1 MGDLYNPFPKLP
13 KNVRQIGDP
22 DQVVRLYMEDYVNT
36 YLKQLYPSGKQTMR
50 VGVLL
55 GSTEQYDGTPYI
67 FIDGAMELEDVETDG
82 EKIVFS
88 ESSWKKL
95 YPAMESTFPKRT
107 VQGWFLCGGPS
118 SQLSPLNYWKQH
130 SQYFAGK
137 NQLMYLNHGLEGE
150 EAVYV
155 TSEDGFYR
163 LKGHYIYY
171 ERNQMMQDYMIMR
184 KDVRR
189 VEPGSHEKVIKD
201 FRQRM
206 TVRKEQAGAKQKTA
220 NALGLACGILS
231 VAVLAGGVVLMN
243 NYQKMRQM
251 EGVLASVLP
260 ADVSNWQEY
269 QEELAGE
276 PDFIIEEMPG
286 NVYPTEGETGESYT
300 AGGKQDGV
308 WESADGTE
316 GQAGDETGTGV
327 QGQGGSDGQAGQAAG
342 AGAGNS
348 GKSGEDTDTGSGG
361 SSGEGADDVSG
372 DGMSSG
378 EEADAAAGTG
388 GLSGASA
395 DAAAGNG
402 GPSEAGADAAVGNHE
417 PSGAADAGGQAEGND
432 GADLSSHAAAV
443 GSGRESSLAGE
454 NSGETGRLVGMGKE
468 IGEGDSAEAAGTP
481 IDYEAAEANGYRV
494 YQIGEGETLYGI
506 CWREYGDL
514 SRLTEI
520 CELNSLEDVDHIL
533 AGQKLILP

>member
-22 DQVVRLYMEDYVNT
+22 DQVVRLYVEDYVNT
-36 YLKQLYPSGKQTMR
+36 YLKRLYPSGRQTMR

-55 GSTEQYDGTPYI
+55 GSVEQYDGTPYI
-67 FIDGAMELEDVETDG
+67 FIDGAMELEDVETEG
-82 EKIVFS
+82 EKILFS

-95 YPAMESTFPKRT
+95 YSAMETAFPKRT

-171 ERNQMMQDYMIMR
+171 ERNQMMQDYMISR

-189 VEPGSHEKVIKD
+189 VESGSHEKVIKD

-206 TVRKEQAGAKQKTA
+206 TARKEQAGARQRTA
-220 NALGLACGILS
+220 GVLGMACGILS

-260 ADVSNWQEY
+260 VGVSDWQEY
-269 QEELAGE
+269 QEELEEA
-276 PDFIIEEMPG
+276 PDFIIEERPG
-286 NVYPTEGETGESYT
+286 NVYPTSGT
-300 AGGKQDGV
+300 
-308 WESADGTE
+308 ADG
-316 GQAGDETGTGV
+316 GQAIN
-327 QGQGGSDGQAGQAAG
+327 GQTDGGQAAG
-342 AGAGNS
+342 S
-348 GKSGEDTDTGSGG
+348 QP
-361 SSGEGADDVSG
+361 V
-372 DGMSSG
+372 DGQ
-378 EEADAAAGTG
+378 A
-388 GLSGASA
+388 
-395 DAAAGNG
+395 
-402 GPSEAGADAAVGNHE
+402 
-417 PSGAADAGGQAEGND
+417 AGGQAVGGQAETGQDNLGT
-432 GADLSSHAAAV
+432 GAETGTEA
-443 GSGRESSLAGE
+443 GSGA
-454 NSGETGRLVGMGKE
+454 ETGAETGTTPSPETMSSEDAFSSGQVSQAPLDNLVGMGKE
-468 IGEGDSAEAAGTP
+468 SEPEKQEEVLGEGDAKENVLP
-481 IDYEAAEANGYRV
+481 PVDYDAAEANGYRI
-494 YQIGEGETLYGI
+494 YEIGEGETLYGI
-506 CWREYGDL
+506 CWKEYGDL
-514 SRLTEI
+514 SRLEEI
-520 CELNSLEDVDHIL
+520 CRLNALEDVDHIL
-533 AGQKLILP
+533 AGQRLILP

>member
-22 DQVVRLYMEDYVNT
+22 DQVVRLYVEDYVNT
-36 YLKQLYPSGKQTMR
+36 YLKRLYPSGRQTMR

-55 GSTEQYDGTPYI
+55 GSVEQYDGTPYI
-67 FIDGAMELEDVETDG
+67 FIDGAMELEDVETEG
-82 EKIVFS
+82 EKILFS

-95 YPAMESTFPKRT
+95 YSAMETAFPKRT

-171 ERNQMMQDYMIMR
+171 ERNQMMQDYMISR

-189 VEPGSHEKVIKD
+189 VESGSHEKVIKD

-206 TVRKEQAGAKQKTA
+206 TARKEQAGARQRTA
-220 NALGLACGILS
+220 SVLGMAFGILS

-260 ADVSNWQEY
+260 VGVSDWQEY
-269 QEELAGE
+269 QEELEEA
-276 PDFIIEEMPG
+276 PDFIIEERPG
-286 NVYPTEGETGESYT
+286 NVYPTAGTEDGGQAANGQAADDQT
-300 AGGKQDGV
+300 AGSQIID
-308 WESADGTE
+308 
-316 GQAGDETGTGV
+316 GQAAGGQAVNGQAAVGQDNLGTGAETGTE
-327 QGQGGSDGQAGQAAG
+327 AG
-342 AGAGNS
+342 AGAGQ
-348 GKSGEDTDTGSGG
+348 GTEEGAGMGAGSGAETG
-361 SSGEGADDVSG
+361 TTPSPETMSSEDAFSSGQ
-372 DGMSSG
+372 
-378 EEADAAAGTG
+378 
-388 GLSGASA
+388 AS
-395 DAAAGNG
+395 
-402 GPSEAGADAAVGNHE
+402 
-417 PSGAADAGGQAEGND
+417 QAPLDN
-432 GADLSSHAAAV
+432 
-443 GSGRESSLAGE
+443 
-454 NSGETGRLVGMGKE
+454 LVGMGKE
-468 IGEGDSAEAAGTP
+468 SEPEKQEEVLGEGDAKETILP
-481 IDYEAAEANGYRV
+481 PVDYDAAEANGYRI
-494 YQIGEGETLYGI
+494 YEIGEGETLYGI
-506 CWREYGDL
+506 CWKEYGDL
-514 SRLTEI
+514 SRLEEI
-520 CELNSLEDVDHIL
+520 CRLNALEDVDHIL
-533 AGQKLILP
+533 AGQRLILP

>member
-22 DQVVRLYMEDYVNT
+22 DQVVRLYVEDYVNT
-36 YLKQLYPSGKQTMR
+36 YLKRLYPSGRQTMR

-55 GSTEQYDGTPYI
+55 GSVEQYDGTPYI
-67 FIDGAMELEDVETDG
+67 FIDGAMELEDVETEG
-82 EKIVFS
+82 EKILFS

-95 YPAMESTFPKRT
+95 YSAMETAFPKRT

-171 ERNQMMQDYMIMR
+171 ERNQMMQDYMISR

-189 VEPGSHEKVIKD
+189 VESGSHEKVIKD

-206 TVRKEQAGAKQKTA
+206 TARKEQAGARQRTA
-220 NALGLACGILS
+220 GVLGMACGILS

-260 ADVSNWQEY
+260 VGVSDWQEY
-269 QEELAGE
+269 QEELEEA
-276 PDFIIEEMPG
+276 PDFIIEERPG
-286 NVYPTEGETGESYT
+286 NVYPTSGTEDGGQAINGQTANGQT
-300 AGGKQDGV
+300 AGEQAVG
-308 WESADGTE
+308 
-316 GQAGDETGTGV
+316 GQAVSGQTAAGQEIGGDNLETRAETGTG
-327 QGQGGSDGQAGQAAG
+327 
-342 AGAGNS
+342 
-348 GKSGEDTDTGSGG
+348 T
-361 SSGEGADDVSG
+361 
-372 DGMSSG
+372 
-378 EEADAAAGTG
+378 
-388 GLSGASA
+388 
-395 DAAAGNG
+395 
-402 GPSEAGADAAVGNHE
+402 EAGA
-417 PSGAADAGGQAEGND
+417 
-432 GADLSSHAAAV
+432 
-443 GSGRESSLAGE
+443 
-454 NSGETGRLVGMGKE
+454 ETGTTPSPETMSSEDAFSSGQVSQAPLDNLVGMGKE
-468 IGEGDSAEAAGTP
+468 SEPEKQEEVLGEGDAKETILP
-481 IDYEAAEANGYRV
+481 PVDYDAAEANGYRI
-494 YQIGEGETLYGI
+494 YEIGEGETLYGI
-506 CWREYGDL
+506 CWKEYGDL
-514 SRLTEI
+514 SRLEEI
-520 CELNSLEDVDHIL
+520 CRLNALEDVDHIL
-533 AGQKLILP
+533 AGQRLILP

>member
-22 DQVVRLYMEDYVNT
+22 DQVVRLYVEDYVNT
-36 YLKQLYPSGKQTMR
+36 YLKRLYPSGRQTMR

-55 GSTEQYDGTPYI
+55 GSVEQYDGTPYI
-67 FIDGAMELEDVETDG
+67 FIDGAMELEDVETEG
-82 EKIVFS
+82 EKILFS

-95 YPAMESTFPKRT
+95 YSAMETAFPKRT

-171 ERNQMMQDYMIMR
+171 ERNQMMQDYMISR

-189 VEPGSHEKVIKD
+189 VESGSHEKVIKD

-206 TVRKEQAGAKQKTA
+206 TARKEQAGARQRTA
-220 NALGLACGILS
+220 GVLGMACGILS

-260 ADVSNWQEY
+260 VGVSDWQEY
-269 QEELAGE
+269 QEELEEA
-276 PDFIIEEMPG
+276 PDFIIEERPG
-286 NVYPTEGETGESYT
+286 NVYPTSGTADGGQTANGQTDGGQAAGSQTVDGQAAGGQAVGGQAETG
-300 AGGKQDGV
+300 QDNL
-308 WESADGTE
+308 GT
-316 GQAGDETGTGV
+316 GAETGTG
-327 QGQGGSDGQAGQAAG
+327 
-342 AGAGNS
+342 
-348 GKSGEDTDTGSGG
+348 T
-361 SSGEGADDVSG
+361 
-372 DGMSSG
+372 
-378 EEADAAAGTG
+378 
-388 GLSGASA
+388 
-395 DAAAGNG
+395 
-402 GPSEAGADAAVGNHE
+402 EAGA
-417 PSGAADAGGQAEGND
+417 
-432 GADLSSHAAAV
+432 
-443 GSGRESSLAGE
+443 
-454 NSGETGRLVGMGKE
+454 ETGTTPSPETMSSEDAFSSGQVSQAPLDNLVGMGKE
-468 IGEGDSAEAAGTP
+468 SEPEKQEEVLGEGDAKENVLP
-481 IDYEAAEANGYRV
+481 PVDYDAAEANGYRI
-494 YQIGEGETLYGI
+494 YEIGEGETLYGI
-506 CWREYGDL
+506 CWKEYGDL
-514 SRLTEI
+514 SRLEEI
-520 CELNSLEDVDHIL
+520 CRLNALEDVDHIL
-533 AGQKLILP
+533 AGQRLILP

>member
-22 DQVVRLYMEDYVNT
+22 DQVVRLYVEDYVNT
-36 YLKQLYPSGKQTMR
+36 YLKRLYPSGRQTMR

-55 GSTEQYDGTPYI
+55 GSVEQYDGTPYI
-67 FIDGAMELEDVETDG
+67 FIDGAMELEDVETEG
-82 EKIVFS
+82 EKILFS

-95 YPAMESTFPKRT
+95 YSAMETAFPKRT

-171 ERNQMMQDYMIMR
+171 ERNQMMQDYMISR

-189 VEPGSHEKVIKD
+189 VESGSHEKVIKD

-206 TVRKEQAGAKQKTA
+206 TARQEQAGARQRTA
-220 NALGLACGILS
+220 GVLGMACGILS

-260 ADVSNWQEY
+260 VGVSDWQEY
-269 QEELAGE
+269 QEELEEA
-276 PDFIIEEMPG
+276 PDFIIEERPG
-286 NVYPTEGETGESYT
+286 NVYPTAGTEDGGQAANGQAADDQTAGSQIIDGQAAGGQAVNGQAETG
-300 AGGKQDGV
+300 QDNL
-308 WESADGTE
+308 GT
-316 GQAGDETGTGV
+316 GAETGTE
-327 QGQGGSDGQAGQAAG
+327 AG
-342 AGAGNS
+342 AGAGQ
-348 GKSGEDTDTGSGG
+348 GTEEGAGMGAGSGAETG
-361 SSGEGADDVSG
+361 TTPSPETMSSEDAFSSGQ
-372 DGMSSG
+372 
-378 EEADAAAGTG
+378 
-388 GLSGASA
+388 AS
-395 DAAAGNG
+395 
-402 GPSEAGADAAVGNHE
+402 
-417 PSGAADAGGQAEGND
+417 QAPLDN
-432 GADLSSHAAAV
+432 
-443 GSGRESSLAGE
+443 
-454 NSGETGRLVGMGKE
+454 LVGMGKE
-468 IGEGDSAEAAGTP
+468 SEPEKQEEVLGEGDAKENVLP
-481 IDYEAAEANGYRV
+481 PVDYDAAEANGYRI
-494 YQIGEGETLYGI
+494 YEIGEGETLYGI
-506 CWREYGDL
+506 CWKEYGDL
-514 SRLTEI
+514 SRLEEI
-520 CELNSLEDVDHIL
+520 CRLNALEDVDHIL
-533 AGQKLILP
+533 AGQRLILP

>member
-22 DQVVRLYMEDYVNT
+22 DQVVRLYVEDYVNT
-36 YLKQLYPSGKQTMR
+36 YLKRLYPSGRQTMR

-55 GSTEQYDGTPYI
+55 GSVEQYDGTPYI
-67 FIDGAMELEDVETDG
+67 FIDGAMELEDVETEG
-82 EKIVFS
+82 EKILFS

-95 YPAMESTFPKRT
+95 YSAMETAFPKRT

-171 ERNQMMQDYMIMR
+171 ERNQMMQDYMISR

-189 VEPGSHEKVIKD
+189 VESGSHEKVIKD

-206 TVRKEQAGAKQKTA
+206 TARKEQAGARQRTA
-220 NALGLACGILS
+220 GVLGMACGILS

-260 ADVSNWQEY
+260 VGVSDWQEY
-269 QEELAGE
+269 QEELEEA
-276 PDFIIEEMPG
+276 PDFIIEERPG
-286 NVYPTEGETGESYT
+286 NVYPTSGTEDGGQAANGQAADDQT
-300 AGGKQDGV
+300 AGSQIID
-308 WESADGTE
+308 
-316 GQAGDETGTGV
+316 GQAAGGQAVNGQAAVGQDNLGTGAETGTE
-327 QGQGGSDGQAGQAAG
+327 AG
-342 AGAGNS
+342 AGAGQ
-348 GKSGEDTDTGSGG
+348 GTEEGAGMGAGSGAETG
-361 SSGEGADDVSG
+361 TTPSPETMSSEDAFSSGQ
-372 DGMSSG
+372 
-378 EEADAAAGTG
+378 
-388 GLSGASA
+388 AS
-395 DAAAGNG
+395 
-402 GPSEAGADAAVGNHE
+402 
-417 PSGAADAGGQAEGND
+417 QAPLDN
-432 GADLSSHAAAV
+432 
-443 GSGRESSLAGE
+443 
-454 NSGETGRLVGMGKE
+454 LVGMGKE
-468 IGEGDSAEAAGTP
+468 SEPEKQEEVLGEGDAKETILP
-481 IDYEAAEANGYRV
+481 PVDYDAAEANGYRI
-494 YQIGEGETLYGI
+494 YEIGEGETLYGI
-506 CWREYGDL
+506 CWKEYGEL
-514 SRLTEI
+514 SRLEEI
-520 CELNSLEDVDHIL
+520 CRLNALEDVDHIL
-533 AGQKLILP
+533 AGQRLILP

>member
-22 DQVVRLYMEDYVNT
+22 DQVVRLYVEDYVNT
-36 YLKQLYPSGKQTMR
+36 YLKRLYPSGRQTMR

-55 GSTEQYDGTPYI
+55 GSVEQYDGTPYI
-67 FIDGAMELEDVETDG
+67 FIDGAMELEDVETEG
-82 EKIVFS
+82 EKILFS

-95 YPAMESTFPKRT
+95 YSAMETAFPKRT

-171 ERNQMMQDYMIMR
+171 ERNQMMQDYMISR

-189 VEPGSHEKVIKD
+189 VESGSHEKVIKD

-206 TVRKEQAGAKQKTA
+206 TARKEQAGARQRTA
-220 NALGLACGILS
+220 GVLGMACGILS

-260 ADVSNWQEY
+260 VGVSDWQEY
-269 QEELAGE
+269 QEELEEA
-276 PDFIIEEMPG
+276 PDFIIEERPG
-286 NVYPTEGETGESYT
+286 NVYPTSGTEDGGQAINGQMSGEQAVGGQAVSGQAETG
-300 AGGKQDGV
+300 QDNL
-308 WESADGTE
+308 
-316 GQAGDETGTGV
+316 GTG
-327 QGQGGSDGQAGQAAG
+327 AETEPEAG
-342 AGAGNS
+342 AGAETGAETGTTPS
-348 GKSGEDTDTGSGG
+348 PETMSSEDAF
-361 SSGEGADDVSG
+361 SSGQ
-372 DGMSSG
+372 
-378 EEADAAAGTG
+378 
-388 GLSGASA
+388 AS
-395 DAAAGNG
+395 
-402 GPSEAGADAAVGNHE
+402 
-417 PSGAADAGGQAEGND
+417 QAPLDN
-432 GADLSSHAAAV
+432 
-443 GSGRESSLAGE
+443 
-454 NSGETGRLVGMGKE
+454 LVGMGKE
-468 IGEGDSAEAAGTP
+468 SEPEKQEEVLGEGDAKENVLP
-481 IDYEAAEANGYRV
+481 PVDYDAAEANGYRI
-494 YQIGEGETLYGI
+494 YEIGEGETLYGI
-506 CWREYGDL
+506 CWKEYGDL
-514 SRLTEI
+514 SRLEEI
-520 CELNSLEDVDHIL
+520 CKLNALEDVDHIL
-533 AGQKLILP
+533 AGQRLILP

>member
-22 DQVVRLYMEDYVNT
+22 DQVVRLYVEDYVNT
-36 YLKQLYPSGKQTMR
+36 YLKRLYPSGRQTMR

-55 GSTEQYDGTPYI
+55 GSVEQYDGTPYI
-67 FIDGAMELEDVETDG
+67 FIDGAMELEDVETEG
-82 EKIVFS
+82 EKILFS

-95 YPAMESTFPKRT
+95 YSAMETAFPKRT

-171 ERNQMMQDYMIMR
+171 ERNQMMQDYMISR

-189 VEPGSHEKVIKD
+189 VESGSHEKVIKD

-206 TVRKEQAGAKQKTA
+206 TARKEQAGARQRTA
-220 NALGLACGILS
+220 GVLGMACGILS

-260 ADVSNWQEY
+260 VGVSDWQEY
-269 QEELAGE
+269 QEELEEA
-276 PDFIIEEMPG
+276 PDFIIEERPG
-286 NVYPTEGETGESYT
+286 NVYPTAGTEDGGQAANGQAADDQT
-300 AGGKQDGV
+300 AGSQIID
-308 WESADGTE
+308 
-316 GQAGDETGTGV
+316 GQAAGGQAVNGQAAVGQDNLGTGAETGTE
-327 QGQGGSDGQAGQAAG
+327 AG
-342 AGAGNS
+342 AGAGQ
-348 GKSGEDTDTGSGG
+348 GTEEGAGMGAGSGAETG
-361 SSGEGADDVSG
+361 TTPSPETMSSEDAFSSGQ
-372 DGMSSG
+372 
-378 EEADAAAGTG
+378 
-388 GLSGASA
+388 AS
-395 DAAAGNG
+395 
-402 GPSEAGADAAVGNHE
+402 
-417 PSGAADAGGQAEGND
+417 QAPLDN
-432 GADLSSHAAAV
+432 
-443 GSGRESSLAGE
+443 
-454 NSGETGRLVGMGKE
+454 LVGMGKE
-468 IGEGDSAEAAGTP
+468 SEPEKQEEGLGEGDAKETILP
-481 IDYEAAEANGYRV
+481 PVDYDAAEANGYRI
-494 YQIGEGETLYGI
+494 YEIGEGETLYGI
-506 CWREYGDL
+506 CWKEYGDL
-514 SRLTEI
+514 SRLEEI
-520 CELNSLEDVDHIL
+520 CKLNALEDVDHIL
-533 AGQKLILP
+533 AGQRLILP

>member
-22 DQVVRLYMEDYVNT
+22 DQVVRLYVEDYVNT
-36 YLKQLYPSGKQTMR
+36 YLKRLYPSGRQTMR

-55 GSTEQYDGTPYI
+55 GSAEQYDGTPYI
-67 FIDGAMELEDVETDG
+67 FIDGAMELEDVETEG
-82 EKIVFS
+82 EKILFS

-95 YPAMESTFPKRT
+95 YSAMETAFPKRT

-171 ERNQMMQDYMIMR
+171 ERNQMMQDYMISR

-189 VEPGSHEKVIKD
+189 VESGSHEKVIKD

-206 TVRKEQAGAKQKTA
+206 TASKEQAGARQRTA
-220 NALGLACGILS
+220 GVLGMACGILS

-260 ADVSNWQEY
+260 VGVSDWQEY
-269 QEELAGE
+269 QEELEEA
-276 PDFIIEEMPG
+276 PDFIIEERPG
-286 NVYPTEGETGESYT
+286 NVYPTSGT
-300 AGGKQDGV
+300 
-308 WESADGTE
+308 ADG
-316 GQAGDETGTGV
+316 GQAIN
-327 QGQGGSDGQAGQAAG
+327 GQTDGGQAAG
-342 AGAGNS
+342 S
-348 GKSGEDTDTGSGG
+348 QP
-361 SSGEGADDVSG
+361 V
-372 DGMSSG
+372 DGQ
-378 EEADAAAGTG
+378 A
-388 GLSGASA
+388 
-395 DAAAGNG
+395 
-402 GPSEAGADAAVGNHE
+402 
-417 PSGAADAGGQAEGND
+417 AGGQAVGGQAETGQDNLGT
-432 GADLSSHAAAV
+432 GAETGTEA
-443 GSGRESSLAGE
+443 GSGA
-454 NSGETGRLVGMGKE
+454 ETGAETGTTPSPETMSSEDAFSSGQASQAPLDNLVGMGKE
-468 IGEGDSAEAAGTP
+468 AEPEKQEEGLGEGDAKENVLP
-481 IDYEAAEANGYRV
+481 PVDYDAAEANGYRI
-494 YQIGEGETLYGI
+494 YEIGEGETLYGI
-506 CWREYGDL
+506 CWKEYGDL
-514 SRLTEI
+514 SRLEEI
-520 CELNSLEDVDHIL
+520 CRLNALEDVDHIL
-533 AGQKLILP
+533 AGQRLILP